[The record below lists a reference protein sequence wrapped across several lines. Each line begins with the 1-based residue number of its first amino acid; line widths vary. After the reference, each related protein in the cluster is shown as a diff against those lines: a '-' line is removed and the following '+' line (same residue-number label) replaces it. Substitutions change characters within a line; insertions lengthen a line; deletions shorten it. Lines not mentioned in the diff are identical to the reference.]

1 MLLNEAASKAPPVAT
16 NTVASDIAAEATPKR
31 NARRLLPLLVVAAA
45 LVAYAGFRVYQAT
58 RAHEW
63 SGTVEART
71 ISIGSR
77 TGGRV
82 KEILVH
88 EGDRVKAGQ
97 PLVILEAGDLEAQR
111 LQAQGQLDQ
120 ARANLDKLEKGS
132 RPEEIEQAKA
142 RASTAVAAFE
152 EAKHGARSEQIQATK
167 ARLVAAQVS
176 ADKAQL
182 DASRAHKLIVTG
194 AISQAEADNADAVLR
209 GAVAQRDA
217 AKEALD
223 ELENGERKE
232 DIAQA
237 AAKALEAQ
245 ANAKLV
251 VAGTRVE
258 DIRAAQA
265 MVESAQGKL
274 DQVNVEIDELVIKA
288 PRPARIEALDL
299 RPGDI
304 LGPNAT
310 AATLLEDDELYV
322 RIYVPETLIGR
333 IGVGQEVPI
342 TVDSFPHRSFKGVV
356 EHINGVGEYSPR
368 NLQTADERAD
378 QVFATRI
385 GLREGKDELR
395 AGMAAFITVPR

>member
-1 MLLNEAASKAPPVAT
+1 VAT
-16 NTVASDIAAEATPKR
+16 KTAPAAVVEQASARTRTSAKR
-31 NARRLLPLLVVAAA
+31 LFPVVVLALAVAAYLGYRA
-45 LVAYAGFRVYQAT
+45 YQAS
-58 RAHEW
+58 RPYEW

-82 KEILVH
+82 KEILAR

-120 ARANLDKLEKGS
+120 AQANLDKLEKGS
-132 RPEEIEQAKA
+132 RPEEIDQAKA
-142 RASTAVAAFE
+142 RATTAAAAFE
-152 EAKHGARSEQIQATK
+152 EAKHGARAEQISATK
-167 ARLVAAQVS
+167 ARLVAAQV
-176 ADKAQL
+176 AVDKAQL
-182 DASRAHKLIVTG
+182 DDGRAHKLIASG
-194 AISQAEADNADAVLR
+194 AISQAEVDNTDASLR
-209 GAVAQRDA
+209 GAIAQRDA

-237 AAKALEAQ
+237 AARSLEAQ

-258 DIRAAQA
+258 DIRAARA
-265 MVESAQGKL
+265 MVDAAQGRL
-274 DQVNVEIDELVIKA
+274 DQVKVEIDELVIRS
-288 PRPARIEALDL
+288 PRPARVEALDL

-304 LGPNAT
+304 LAPNAT

-333 IGVGQEVPI
+333 IRVGQEVPI
-342 TVDSFPHRSFKGVV
+342 TVDSFADRSFKGVV
-356 EHINGVGEYSPR
+356 EHINNVGEYSPR

-378 QVFATRI
+378 QVFATRL
-385 GLREGKDELR
+385 GLREGKDDLR
-395 AGMAAFITVPR
+395 AGMAAFIRVPK

>member
-1 MLLNEAASKAPPVAT
+1 VAT
-16 NTVASDIAAEATPKR
+16 KTVASHIVEETAPKR
-31 NARRLLPLLVVAAA
+31 SVRRFIPLFVIATA

-58 RAHEW
+58 LPYEW

-97 PLVILEAGDLEAQR
+97 PLVTLEAGDLEAQR

-120 ARANLDKLEKGS
+120 ATANLDKLEKGS

-182 DASRAHKLIVTG
+182 DAGRAHKLIVTG
-194 AISQAEADNADAVLR
+194 AISQAEVDNAEAALR

-258 DIRAAQA
+258 DIRAAKA
-265 MVESAQGKL
+265 MVDSAQGKL
-274 DQVNVEIDELVIKA
+274 DQVNVEIDELVIKS
-288 PRPARIEALDL
+288 PRAARVEALDL

-342 TVDSFPHRSFKGVV
+342 TVDSFPRRSFKGVV

>member
-1 MLLNEAASKAPPVAT
+1 LATKTATAAVVEQAP
-16 NTVASDIAAEATPKR
+16 
-31 NARRLLPLLVVAAA
+31 ARRSTRRLIPLVLAAVALAA
-45 LVAYAGFRVYQAT
+45 YLGYRAYQST
-58 RAHEW
+58 RPYEW

-82 KEILVH
+82 KEVLVR

-97 PLVILEAGDLEAQR
+97 VLVTLEVGDLEAQR

-120 ARANLDKLEKGS
+120 AQANLDKLEKGS

-142 RASTAVAAFE
+142 RATTAVAAFE
-152 EAKHGARSEQIQATK
+152 EAKHGARSEQISATK
-167 ARLVAAQVS
+167 ARLVAAQVGV
-176 ADKAQL
+176 DKAQL
-182 DASRAHKLIVTG
+182 DAGRAHKLIASG
-194 AISQAEADNADAVLR
+194 AISQAEVDNADSALH
-209 GAVAQRDA
+209 GAIAQRDA

-258 DIRAAQA
+258 DIRAAHA
-265 MVESAQGKL
+265 MVEAAQGRF
-274 DQVNVEIDELVIKA
+274 DQVKVEIDELSITA
-288 PRPARIEALDL
+288 SRAARVEALDL

-304 LGPNAT
+304 LAPNAT

-333 IGVGQEVPI
+333 IRVSQEVPV
-342 TVDSFPHRSFKGVV
+342 TVDSFAHRAFKGVV
-356 EHINGVGEYSPR
+356 EHINSVGEYSPR

-385 GLREGKDELR
+385 GLREGKDDLR